1 MHRSGLKN
9 QSLRMCLLV
18 ALTLT
23 LISPGES
30 PGQNYS
36 RDDVAGEQPDVIGPV
51 LPGREP
57 AKQNGASEGRQDV
70 LDWETGR
77 GRSYVMPAAEVLT

>member
-57 AKQNGASEGRQDV
+57 AKQNGASHGRQDV

-77 GRSYVMPAAEVLT
+77 SATRRR